1 MCMIKEELF
10 KIQSNTLNPKIG
22 DVLISEPFMNDYY
35 FRRSAIL
42 IIDHNDE
49 GSLGVIINKR
59 LSIPFNE
66 IVQGFPKFDADVYL
80 GGPVETDRLF
90 FIHTIGEMIPDST
103 KIISGLYWSGNV
115 NALKAMIKNDLIKPH
130 EVRFFV
136 GYAGWDGGQLRNEL
150 KVNTW
155 IVGRF
160 SSKQIFQTAPGKMW
174 SDFTKEIGKR
184 YSLWSK
190 FPVNPSDN

>member
-1 MCMIKEELF
+1 MIKEELF

-80 GGPVETDRLF
+80 GGPVETNRVF
-90 FIHTIGEMIPDST
+90 FIHTIGEMIPDSV

>member
-1 MCMIKEELF
+1 MIKEELF

-22 DVLISEPFMNDYY
+22 DVLISEPFMNDYS
-35 FRRSAIL
+35 FRRSVIL
-42 IIDHNDE
+42 LIDHNEE
-49 GSLGVIINKR
+49 GSLGVVINKR
-59 LSIPFNE
+59 LSIPFNV
-66 IVQGFPKFDADVYL
+66 IVLGFPEFNADVYL
-80 GGPVETDRLF
+80 GGPVETNRVF
-90 FIHTIGEMIPDST
+90 FIHTIGELIPDSV
-103 KIISGLYWSGNV
+103 KISSGLYWSGNV

-130 EVRFFV
+130 EIKFFV

-150 KVNTW
+150 KANTW

-160 SSKQIFQTAPGKMW
+160 SAKQLFQTAPGKMW
-174 SDFTKEIGKR
+174 SRFTKEMGEK